1 MGTSLR
7 KTMNFAE
14 RQVMRKTIVTII
26 ALLVLARLP
35 FSNAAQDKKKSKFR
49 EVYTGT
55 IYSMNGGGFSTGFN
69 LSISGYTSDE
79 EANRYLGILAEGNQ
93 EAVLKEIKDL
103 DLGRLSATG
112 QVGRYLLV
120 VRKSQMPDG
129 NTRIVAVFERWQRI
143 REVRGGY
150 RSTDYPFGIME
161 IIVNA
166 KGKGSGTFIAACKI
180 DLKRD
185 KKSGK
190 YQLELEN
197 FGTYPHKVMG
207 VMLRK

>member
-1 MGTSLR
+1 M
-7 KTMNFAE
+7 
-14 RQVMRKTIVTII
+14 TII
-26 ALLVLARLP
+26 ALLVLALLS
-35 FSNAAQDKKKSKFR
+35 FNSAAQEKKKSKFQ

-112 QVGRYLLV
+112 HVGRYLLV

-161 IIVNA
+161 IIMNA
-166 KGKGSGTFIAACKI
+166 KG
-180 DLKRD
+180 
-185 KKSGK
+185 
-190 YQLELEN
+190 
-197 FGTYPHKVMG
+197 
-207 VMLRK
+207 